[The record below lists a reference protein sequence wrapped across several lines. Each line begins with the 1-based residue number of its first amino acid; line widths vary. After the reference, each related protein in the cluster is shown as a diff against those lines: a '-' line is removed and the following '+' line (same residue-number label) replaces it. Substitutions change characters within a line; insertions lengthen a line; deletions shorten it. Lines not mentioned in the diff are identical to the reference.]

1 MEYGDARPLIVL
13 QQHTV
18 VRSAMWDLKLFV
30 NKKTKQY
37 KEKNEGTYILFTPC
51 SNLFEPFHASEK
63 DLVLLSSAPLS
74 AVNIINCVQC
84 HRIFVAAG
92 KNLTSA
98 AVRITDRLN
107 VILFRDKMPPAGPV
121 ARDSTS
127 QRCSVP
133 LPGFSFF
140 NKLSVQ

>member
-1 MEYGDARPLIVL
+1 MKGLTFYSHPAATLSNHFMFLRRAWSCCPLL
-13 QQHTV
+13 
-18 VRSAMWDLKLFV
+18 
-30 NKKTKQY
+30 
-37 KEKNEGTYILFTPC
+37 
-51 SNLFEPFHASEK
+51 
-63 DLVLLSSAPLS
+63 LS

-133 LPGFSFF
+133 LPGFSFLINSAF
-140 NKLSVQ
+140 NKKCLVQKYISKKVI

>member
-1 MEYGDARPLIVL
+1 MYYSNTQWYEV
-13 QQHTV
+13 Q
-18 VRSAMWDLKLFV
+18 
-30 NKKTKQY
+30 
-37 KEKNEGTYILFTPC
+37 NEGTYILFTTC
-51 SNLFEPFHASEK
+51 SNLFEPFHVWSCCP
-63 DLVLLSSAPLS
+63 LLLS

-133 LPGFSFF
+133 LPGFSFLINSAF
-140 NKLSVQ
+140 NKKCLVQKYISKKVI

>member
-1 MEYGDARPLIVL
+1 MPELIQNNL
-13 QQHTV
+13 T
-18 VRSAMWDLKLFV
+18 
-30 NKKTKQY
+30 KKKY
-37 KEKNEGTYILFTPC
+37 KGTYLLFTSDIRCQTSQQP
-51 SNLFEPFHASEK
+51 LRTFFI
-63 DLVLLSSAPLS
+63 LLRRAWCRLLLS

-133 LPGFSFF
+133 LPGFLFLI
-140 NKLSVQ
+140 NSVFSKNELYFYEE